1 MTDSLTVVNRVIN
14 HVRPRPIS
22 VALQP
27 LAIALIILSVAA
39 STSYVMPEGI
49 VLIAIT
55 AIAVAY
61 RWRFLVLVQVL
72 AILFLSGLSD
82 YPDRLTLLSVSGG
95 SFFPGIMLPILT
107 AHWSAY
113 ANQQAQPSGQQ
124 RVAGWDLLLHAALL
138 AAALFLLTVLLLS
151 IANAAVP
158 LRLNFALYP
167 YGMRLVALVGLMLL
181 TYTSARLLLEY
192 FLLFEKDSRQ
202 NRQYIHQT
210 LHKHARSEE
219 RLLFRKRRNHRHAK
233 L

>member
-1 MTDSLTVVNRVIN
+1 MTDSSNVFARVIN
-14 HVRPRPIS
+14 RLRPQPIS

-27 LAIALIILSVAA
+27 LAIALVVLSVAA
-39 STSYVMPEGI
+39 STSFVMPEGI

-61 RWRFLVLVQVL
+61 RWRFLVLVQVM
-72 AILFLSGLSD
+72 AVLFLSGLSD
-82 YPDRLTLLSVSGG
+82 YPDRLTPLSVSGG
-95 SFFPGIMLPILT
+95 AFFPGIMLPILT
-107 AHWSAY
+107 AQWSIH
-113 ANQQAQPSGQQ
+113 ANQQVQQSGQQ
-124 RVAGWDLLLHAALL
+124 RVAGWDLLLNTTLL
-138 AAALFLLTVLLLS
+138 AAALFLLTVLSLS

-181 TYTSARLLLEY
+181 TYASARLLLGY
-192 FLLFEKDSRQ
+192 FILIEKDARQ

-210 LHKHARSEE
+210 LHKLARSEE